1 MALLTRKKVKYV
13 SDAGRFNSFE
23 RCSFW
28 KILCFIL

>member
-23 RCSFW
+23 RCSF
-28 KILCFIL
+28 